1 MKFGSVS
8 ASVTALVMLFG
19 ACLVPASAATI
30 TWTLS
35 SNVPLS
41 DGGTLNG
48 YFGIYDNSGFVNGN
62 PFDLTT
68 AGGTTNYSQH
78 YTATINAS
86 DPNSVTVQ
94 FFAPNP
100 AYSSTLQLT
109 FLYSLLVPVA
119 NNPLVGGIGGP
130 SYECEGWSCT
140 EADTRFVTDGFA
152 SAFGLAN
159 GPATTPLPAA
169 LPLFASGLGGLGFLQ
184 WRRKKKAAAA
194 ALAA

>member
-1 MKFGSVS
+1 MKFASVS
-8 ASVTALVMLFG
+8 VALVLLFG
-19 ACLVPASAATI
+19 VPAAPASAATI

-48 YFGIYDNSGFVNGN
+48 YFGIYDNSGFINGN

-68 AGGTTNYSQH
+68 AGGTSNYSQH
-78 YTATINAS
+78 YTSTINAS
-86 DPNSVTVQ
+86 DPNTVTVQ

-109 FLYSLLVPVA
+109 FEYSLLVAVA
-119 NNPLVGGIGGP
+119 NNPIVGGIGGP

-140 EADTRFVTDGFA
+140 DTDMRFVTGGFA
-152 SAFGLAN
+152 SAFGSAN
-159 GPATTPLPAA
+159 GPAPTPLPAA
-169 LPLFASGLGGLGFLQ
+169 LPLFASGLGGLGLLR
-184 WRRKKKAAAA
+184 WRRKRKATARIA
-194 ALAA
+194 